1 MIRRFRTVVVGS
13 YLNGVYRP
21 VRVIQIPY
29 SIPYPLGRAQTVAA
43 GAGEVLVQG
52 GAATVAY
59 DRSVSPGAGEILV
72 QGGAVTIRDDDTIAP
87 GAGDVVVQG
96 GAVSLSLQGVP
107 AVEADHGGSGG
118 QFEWFERRNREDE
131 IILQVIAE
139 FLKAA

>member
-52 GAATVAY
+52 GA
-59 DRSVSPGAGEILV
+59 
-72 QGGAVTIRDDDTIAP
+72 
-87 GAGDVVVQG
+87 
-96 GAVSLSLQGVP
+96 VSLSLQGVP

>member
-13 YLNGVYRP
+13 YQNGVYRP

-29 SIPYPLGRAQTVAA
+29 TIPYPLGRAQTVAV

-59 DRSVSPGAGEILV
+59 GRTVTPSAGEVLV
-72 QGGAVTIRDDDTIAP
+72 QGGAVTIRDQDAIAP
-87 GAGDVVVQG
+87 GAGEIIVTG

-107 AVEADHGGSGG
+107 VAEADHGGSGG
-118 QFEWFERRNREDE
+118 QYEWFERRNREDE
-131 IILQVIAE
+131 VILQVIAE